1 MSGRTPLDHAR
12 DLIARGLSPIPVP
25 HKLKRPRINEWQ
37 TLRLASDDLPRY
49 FNGAPANVGTLLGE
63 SAGWIVDVDLDYARA
78 VDLADSFLPATGMV
92 WGRDSKPRSHRLY
105 RLTRPADTQK
115 WKSKTAGMIVELR
128 STGCQT
134 IAPGSTHPSG
144 ELVRWDDDGEPA
156 TIDPAD
162 LIAVLEALANVV
174 RGELGEGPDA
184 TGVPVPRPVASAP
197 RGASNYGREALR
209 RESSIVAA
217 TPEGARND
225 ALNRA
230 AFNLGTLIG
239 GGEVDR
245 ADAES
250 ELLTAA
256 RASGLPDAE
265 ARRTI
270 ASGIASGA
278 EHPRQRPAQ
287 AVITN
292 HGART
297 DTGDPVA
304 ATPAPAPAFAP
315 IAASELIRDYPDMRP
330 VVIADLLR
338 EGETMNVV
346 AAPKVGKSWLV
357 HELAVAVVSGRDWL
371 GKTTTRGRVLLIDGE
386 LHRETL
392 ARRLQTTQTTLG
404 VSDSDMAALQVWS
417 VRGQRLTIDEIAA
430 ELQDVPT
437 GEYRLIVVDA
447 LYRFL
452 PLDGEE
458 NANETMTRV
467 YNTLDGIAKRSGAS
481 VAVVHHAT
489 KGNQSDKAVTDVGAG
504 AGSQSRAADT
514 HLILRPH
521 ESDDAVVVDAVVRS
535 FPPMSSFVIR
545 STKPGWALAPDL
557 DPTLLRK
564 PARRGKPVKPE
575 TPAREPIRAWTP
587 DDFATEIVGRERSI
601 RDDVIARGVKRGL
614 GKGQADSLLRRA
626 LDAGKVHRHRDD
638 PTAPHRFSI
647 DPPAVLADTGKGR
660 MVGAAPAPGADA
672 PGGVGG
678 TRATPLPPSAPLA
691 NAGGRVGHPH
701 APRIDGVAGGG
712 RGVDRV

>member
-1 MSGRTPLDHAR
+1 MSARTPLDHAR
-12 DLIARGLSPIPVP
+12 DLLARGLSPIPVP
-25 HKLKRPRINEWQ
+25 HKAKAPRINGWQ

-49 FNGAPANVGTLLGE
+49 FNGASGNVGTLLGE
-63 SAGWIVDVDLDYARA
+63 SAGWIVDVDLDDARA
-78 VDLADSFLPATGMV
+78 VELADTFLPTTGMV
-92 WGRDSKPRSHRLY
+92 WGRDAKPRSHRLY
-105 RLTRPADTQK
+105 RLTRPADTRK
-115 WKSKTAGMIVELR
+115 WASKTAGMIVELR

-144 ELVRWDDDGEPA
+144 EPVRWDDDGEPA

-162 LIAVLEALANVV
+162 LIAAMEALASAV
-174 RGELGEGPDA
+174 RAELGEGPDT
-184 TGVPVPRPVASAP
+184 TGAPAPRPVAPAP

-209 RESSIVAA
+209 REAATVAA
-217 TPEGARND
+217 TSEGTRND

-230 AFNLGTLIG
+230 AFNVGTLVG

-245 ADAES
+245 LDAEA

-256 RASGLPDAE
+256 RACGLSDAE

-270 ASGIASGA
+270 ASGIASGL
-278 EHPRQRPAQ
+278 EHPRQHPAQ
-287 AVITN
+287 AVATN
-292 HGART
+292 HNART
-297 DTGDPVA
+297 DTGDPVT
-304 ATPAPAPAFAP
+304 ATPAPAPAFVP
-315 IAASELIRDYPDMRP
+315 IAASDLIRDYPDLRR

-357 HELAVAVVSGRDWL
+357 HALAVAVVSGRDWL
-371 GKTTTRGRVLLIDGE
+371 GKATTRGRVLLIDGE

-392 ARRLQTTQTTLG
+392 ARRLRTTQTTLG
-404 VSDSDMAALQVWS
+404 VSDADMAALQVWS
-417 VRGQRLTIDEIAA
+417 VRGQRLTIDTIAA
-430 ELQDVPT
+430 ALQDVPT

-467 YNTLDGIAKRSGAS
+467 YNSLDAIAKRSGAS

-521 ESDDAVVVDAVVRS
+521 EADDAVVVDAVVRS
-535 FPPMSSFVIR
+535 FPPMDSFAIR
-545 STKPGWALAPDL
+545 STKPGWLLAPDL
-557 DPTLLRK
+557 DPTRLRK
-564 PARRGKPVKPE
+564 PPRRGKPADAE
-575 TPAREPIRAWTP
+575 TPAREPVRAWTP
-587 DDFATEIVGRERSI
+587 DDFATEIVGRERFI
-601 RDDVIARGVKRGL
+601 RADVIARGVARGL
-614 GKGQADSLLRRA
+614 GKGQAEALLKRA
-626 LDAGKVHRHRDD
+626 IDAGNVHRHRDG

-647 DPPAVLADTGKGR
+647 DPPAGLADAGEGR
-660 MVGAAPAPGADA
+660 MVRATPAPSADA
-672 PGGVGG
+672 LGGVGG
-678 TRATPLPPSAPLA
+678 PRATPLPPSTPPTD
-691 NAGGRVGHPH
+691 AG
-701 APRIDGVAGGG
+701 DGWGEL
-712 RGVDRV
+712 